1 MIATWPVS
9 DPIVA
14 GTRRERAAMHDRRRD
29 ALRAR
34 LFVLRSDIRH
44 ESGQT
49 LRERRGLAPHLIV
62 VSRRSDEEE
71 ALSAPQRVAISI
83 ALALALLTGVSALS
97 DAAANA
103 MAAMEPRTVAALSE
117 RTRAHFG
124 FGQ

>member
-1 MIATWPVS
+1 M
-9 DPIVA
+9 
-14 GTRRERAAMHDRRRD
+14 
-29 ALRAR
+29 
-34 LFVLRSDIRH
+34 LRSDIRR

-49 LRERRGLAPHLIV
+49 LRERRDLAPHLII

>member
-14 GTRRERAAMHDRRRD
+14 DKRREPAPMHDRRRD
-29 ALRAR
+29 ELRAR
-34 LFVLRSDIRH
+34 LFVLRSDIRRD
-44 ESGQT
+44 SGQT
-49 LRERRGLAPHLIV
+49 LRERRDLAPRLVI

-71 ALSAPQRVAISI
+71 ALSAQQRIAISI

-103 MAAMEPRTVAALSE
+103 MAAMEPRSVAALSE
-117 RTRAHFG
+117 RTRSHFG